1 LKIIEAGKE
10 NEIYNIAGGFEQS
23 NIDTV
28 KKVIDAYHN
37 KEVSNY
43 EDFINFNIA
52 RPGQDIRYAL
62 NDDKIRSLGWS
73 PKCNFDDEIKLIV
86 EYYKYNFIW

>member
-1 LKIIEAGKE
+1 MIKFLDLQKINLQYKQEIEEAILQVYRSGWYILGKE
-10 NEIYNIAGGFEQS
+10 VENF
-23 NIDTV
+23 
-28 KKVIDAYHN
+28 
-37 KEVSNY
+37 

-73 PKCNFDDEIKLIV
+73 PKCNFDEEIKVIV